1 MALDH
6 YWCCVTRVGLN
17 RVVSSRQIDAKLLLD
32 PLAVACWRVVCAH
45 SCGTVYLS
53 SIMGFME
60 ATSFSSD
67 QPVLVEVSPLWLDV
81 CGWKVPAGFP
91 SPAADH
97 TQERIDLN
105 KQLIR
110 NKEATYIFRVKGGSM
125 TGAGIYEGDALL
137 VDRSM
142 DPKHN
147 NIVIAQLNNEFT
159 VKRLYRRGG
168 VVKLIAENP
177 IYPPRLIKEEDDFI
191 VWGVVTNNIHKLC

>member
-1 MALDH
+1 M
-6 YWCCVTRVGLN
+6 
-17 RVVSSRQIDAKLLLD
+17 
-32 PLAVACWRVVCAH
+32 VA
-45 SCGTVYLS
+45 
-53 SIMGFME
+53 ME
-60 ATSFSSD
+60 RNFDTSTAPEQLFYK
-67 QPVLVEVSPLWLDV
+67 PLWLEV
-81 CGWKVPAGFP
+81 CGWPVIAGFP

-110 NKEATYIFRVKGGSM
+110 NKEATYIFRVKGDSM

-137 VDRSM
+137 VDRSI

>member
-1 MALDH
+1 M
-6 YWCCVTRVGLN
+6 YVENYST
-17 RVVSSRQIDAKLLLD
+17 
-32 PLAVACWRVVCAH
+32 P
-45 SCGTVYLS
+45 
-53 SIMGFME
+53 
-60 ATSFSSD
+60 
-67 QPVLVEVSPLWLDV
+67 QPVFVSDVSITLDV
-81 CGWKVPAGFP
+81 CGWNIPAGFP

-97 TQERIDLN
+97 AQERIDLN

-110 NKEATYIFRVKGGSM
+110 NKEATYIFRVKGDSM

-168 VVKLIAENP
+168 VVKLVAENP
-177 IYPPRLIKEEDDFI
+177 IYPARLIKEEDDFV
-191 VWGVVTNNIHKLC
+191 VWGVVTFNLHKLC

>member
-1 MALDH
+1 MFVEN
-6 YWCCVTRVGLN
+6 YST
-17 RVVSSRQIDAKLLLD
+17 
-32 PLAVACWRVVCAH
+32 P
-45 SCGTVYLS
+45 
-53 SIMGFME
+53 
-60 ATSFSSD
+60 
-67 QPVLVEVSPLWLDV
+67 QPVFVSDVSITLDV
-81 CGWKVPAGFP
+81 CGWNIPAGFP

-97 TQERIDLN
+97 AQERIDLN

-110 NKEATYIFRVKGGSM
+110 IKDATYIFWVKGDSM

-168 VVKLIAENP
+168 VVKLVAENP
-177 IYPPRLIKEEDDFI
+177 IYPARLIKEEDDFV
-191 VWGVVTNNIHKLC
+191 VWGVVTFNLHKLC

>member
-1 MALDH
+1 MFVDE
-6 YWCCVTRVGLN
+6 
-17 RVVSSRQIDAKLLLD
+17 
-32 PLAVACWRVVCAH
+32 
-45 SCGTVYLS
+45 LS
-53 SIMGFME
+53 LP
-60 ATSFSSD
+60 
-67 QPVLVEVSPLWLDV
+67 QPVFVSDVSILLDV

-110 NKEATYIFRVKGGSM
+110 NKEATYIFRVKGDSM

-168 VVKLIAENP
+168 VVILIAENP

>member
-1 MALDH
+1 MFVDE
-6 YWCCVTRVGLN
+6 
-17 RVVSSRQIDAKLLLD
+17 
-32 PLAVACWRVVCAH
+32 
-45 SCGTVYLS
+45 LS
-53 SIMGFME
+53 LP
-60 ATSFSSD
+60 
-67 QPVLVEVSPLWLDV
+67 QPVLVSDVSILLDV

-110 NKEATYIFRVKGGSM
+110 NKEATYIFRVKGDSM

>member
-1 MALDH
+1 MTVSTVLSDSPIP
-6 YWCCVTRVGLN
+6 VT
-17 RVVSSRQIDAKLLLD
+17 ST
-32 PLAVACWRVVCAH
+32 P
-45 SCGTVYLS
+45 
-53 SIMGFME
+53 M
-60 ATSFSSD
+60 
-67 QPVLVEVSPLWLDV
+67 WLDV

-110 NKEATYIFRVKGGSM
+110 NKEATYIFRVKGDSM

-137 VDRSM
+137 VDRSI

-147 NIVIAQLNNEFT
+147 HIVVAQLNNEFT
-159 VKRLYRRGG
+159 VKRLHRRGG
-168 VVKLIAENP
+168 LVKLIAENP
-177 IYPPRLIKEEDDFI
+177 IYPVRVIKEEDDFL

>member
-1 MALDH
+1 MSEA
-6 YWCCVTRVGLN
+6 
-17 RVVSSRQIDAKLLLD
+17 
-32 PLAVACWRVVCAH
+32 
-45 SCGTVYLS
+45 
-53 SIMGFME
+53 SIQSN
-60 ATSFSSD
+60 A
-67 QPVLVEVSPLWLDV
+67 PVPVISSPLWLDV
-81 CGWKVPAGFP
+81 CSWNVPAGFP

-97 TQERIDLN
+97 TEERIDLN

-110 NKEATYIFRVKGGSM
+110 NKAATYIFRVKGDSM

-147 NIVIAQLNNEFT
+147 NIVVAQLNNEFT

>member
-1 MALDH
+1 M
-6 YWCCVTRVGLN
+6 YVENYST
-17 RVVSSRQIDAKLLLD
+17 
-32 PLAVACWRVVCAH
+32 P
-45 SCGTVYLS
+45 
-53 SIMGFME
+53 
-60 ATSFSSD
+60 
-67 QPVLVEVSPLWLDV
+67 QPVFVSDVSITLDV
-81 CGWKVPAGFP
+81 CGWNIPAGFP

-97 TQERIDLN
+97 AQERIDLN

-110 NKEATYIFRVKGGSM
+110 NKEATYIFRVKGDSM

-168 VVKLIAENP
+168 VVKLVAENP
-177 IYPPRLIKEEDDFI
+177 IYPARLIKEEDDFL
-191 VWGVVTNNIHKLC
+191 VWGVVTFNLHKLC

>member
-1 MALDH
+1 MYVDE
-6 YWCCVTRVGLN
+6 
-17 RVVSSRQIDAKLLLD
+17 
-32 PLAVACWRVVCAH
+32 
-45 SCGTVYLS
+45 LS
-53 SIMGFME
+53 LP
-60 ATSFSSD
+60 
-67 QPVLVEVSPLWLDV
+67 QPVFVSDVSILLDV

-110 NKEATYIFRVKGGSM
+110 NKEATYIFRVKGDSM

>member
-1 MALDH
+1 MYSMMHQMKKTSTSASQPIPIH
-6 YWCCVTRVGLN
+6 
-17 RVVSSRQIDAKLLLD
+17 SR
-32 PLAVACWRVVCAH
+32 
-45 SCGTVYLS
+45 
-53 SIMGFME
+53 
-60 ATSFSSD
+60 
-67 QPVLVEVSPLWLDV
+67 PLWLEV

-110 NKEATYIFRVKGGSM
+110 NKEATYIFRVKGDSM

-147 NIVIAQLNNEFT
+147 NIVVAQLNNEFT

-177 IYPPRLIKEEDDFI
+177 IYPSRFIKEEDDFV

>member
-1 MALDH
+1 
-6 YWCCVTRVGLN
+6 
-17 RVVSSRQIDAKLLLD
+17 
-32 PLAVACWRVVCAH
+32 
-45 SCGTVYLS
+45 
-53 SIMGFME
+53 ME

-67 QPVLVEVSPLWLDV
+67 QPVLVEVSPMWLDV
-81 CGWKVPAGFP
+81 CSWKVLAGFP

-110 NKEATYIFRVKGGSM
+110 NKEATYIFRVKGDSM

-147 NIVIAQLNNEFT
+147 HIVVAQLNNEFT

>member
-1 MALDH
+1 MYVEELSLPQP
-6 YWCCVTRVGLN
+6 VF
-17 RVVSSRQIDAKLLLD
+17 VSD
-32 PLAVACWRVVCAH
+32 V
-45 SCGTVYLS
+45 
-53 SIMGFME
+53 SIM
-60 ATSFSSD
+60 
-67 QPVLVEVSPLWLDV
+67 LDV
-81 CGWKVPAGFP
+81 CGWRVPAGFP

-110 NKEATYIFRVKGGSM
+110 NKEATYIFRVKGDSM